1 VLGRETG
8 LAVAAGVC
16 AWLALR
22 HRRVPAV
29 VALVLPAVVFGVVK
43 AVGES
48 FATPDPSAGG
58 FTVVSPILRLPG
70 TARELADHF
79 GRVLISAPT
88 ALAILVAAFIVLFR
102 RHLKVHATPL
112 AAALLLA
119 AHVFLQPAAFNPD
132 WVQHNETRLAALAI
146 VPLAL
151 AAAAAFARTPAAASS
166 AVSVSAAVLVAVAS
180 LHHRY
185 TVGGSFES
193 PRVFVAVEALAA
205 VALAVLIVVRSR
217 TRPGVHSSA

>member
-1 VLGRETG
+1 
-8 LAVAAGVC
+8 
-16 AWLALR
+16 LR

-29 VALVLPAVVFGVVK
+29 VALVLPAAVFGVVK

-48 FATPDPSAGG
+48 FATPDPSASG

-79 GRVLISAPT
+79 GRVLIAAPT
-88 ALAILVAAFIVLFR
+88 ALAILVAALVVLFR
-102 RHLKVHATPL
+102 LRRLKVRATPL

-119 AHVFLQPAAFNPD
+119 ALVFLQPAVFNPD

-166 AVSVSAAVLVAVAS
+166 AVSISAAVLVGVAS

-193 PRVFVAVEALAA
+193 PRLFVAVEALAA
-205 VALAVLIVVRSR
+205 VALVVLIVARSA

>member
-1 VLGRETG
+1 
-8 LAVAAGVC
+8 VAAGVC
-16 AWLALR
+16 AWLTSQ
-22 HRRVPAV
+22 HRRGPAV
-29 VALVLPAVVFGVVK
+29 AALVLPAAVFGVVK

-48 FATPDPSAGG
+48 FATPDPSASG
-58 FTVVSPILRLPG
+58 FTIVSPILRLPG

-79 GRVLISAPT
+79 GRVLIAAPT
-88 ALAILVAAFIVLFR
+88 ALAILVAALVVLFR
-102 RHLKVHATPL
+102 RRRRLAMHATPL

-119 AHVFLQPAAFNPD
+119 ALVFLQPAVFNPD
-132 WVQHNETRLAALAI
+132 WVLHNETRLAALAI

-166 AVSVSAAVLVAVAS
+166 AVSISAAMLVAVAS

-193 PRVFVAVEALAA
+193 PRVFVAVEAVCA
-205 VALAVLIVVRSR
+205 VALVALIVARSR
-217 TRPGVHSSA
+217 TRAGVHSSA